1 MSALLSRRCCM
12 VAGDAYIKRIS
23 DADVEDDLGRRTRV
37 DASKHDG
44 RRKEILDGTYKFP
57 EAQPFLVVYVK
68 FCK

>member
-1 MSALLSRRCCM
+1 MSTLLSLRCCM
-12 VAGDAYIKRIS
+12 VASDTYIKRIS
-23 DADVEDDLGRRTRV
+23 DADVEDDLGRRTRI

>member
-1 MSALLSRRCCM
+1 MSTLLSLRCCM

-23 DADVEDDLGRRTRV
+23 DADVEDDLVRRTRV

>member
-1 MSALLSRRCCM
+1 M